1 MKEEV
6 VAKAITSRFNVN
18 GYRVQ
23 SSSDAR
29 LEEVYNLVKGEDLT
43 VLDAEGNLIF
53 ENLRAFMP
61 VDDKNCLI
69 RKQDGLW
76 YLRSTKKERRLQKVN
91 LLVKEN
97 AMMFDE
103 RGKMHLAQ
111 VSPHYKSISA

>member
-6 VAKAITSRFNVN
+6 IAEAITSRFNVN

>member
-18 GYRVQ
+18 GYQVQ
-23 SSSDAR
+23 SSSEVR

-43 VLDAEGNLIF
+43 VLDAEGNLLF
-53 ENLRAFMP
+53 ENVRAFMP
-61 VDDKNCLI
+61 IDNKMSLI

-76 YLRSTKKERRLQKVN
+76 YLRSTKKERKLQKVN
-91 LLVKEN
+91 LRIKEN

-111 VSPHYKSISA
+111 VSPHYKNISA